1 MSSEGIPVATNAFPF
16 DHSMRSLAVA
26 SANFVG
32 LDNGKMTG
40 RSAFSHIAST
50 TSFVNVFG

>member
-1 MSSEGIPVATNAFPF
+1 MSSEGIPVATKAFPF

-32 LDNGKMTG
+32 FYNGKITG
-40 RSAFSHIAST
+40 RSVFSHIAST
-50 TSFVNVFG
+50 TSFVNVPG